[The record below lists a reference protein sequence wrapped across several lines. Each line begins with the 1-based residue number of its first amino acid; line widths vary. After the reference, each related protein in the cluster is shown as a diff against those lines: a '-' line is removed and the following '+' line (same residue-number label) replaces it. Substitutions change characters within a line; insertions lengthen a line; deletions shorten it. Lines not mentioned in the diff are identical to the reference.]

1 MSLQGG
7 YIRCYQAGTTEA
19 RSLGT
24 PQINLFLDGLK
35 GVPMSQVISD
45 ASKIIGPVGTTVSLV
60 LFPALTDVTCS
71 MHCLDLCYLFC
82 ETPCFIVLKTTE
94 YLF

>member
-7 YIRCYQAGTTEA
+7 YIRSGVCRCRAAIYDAIKQV
-19 RSLGT
+19 R
-24 PQINLFLDGLK
+24 QKHDGLK

-60 LFPALTDVTCS
+60 LFPTSHPQCSVWTYAICSVRRLAL
-71 MHCLDLCYLFC
+71 
-82 ETPCFIVLKTTE
+82 
-94 YLF
+94 